1 MHVQPE
7 IVAAHEF
14 EEKGAFYALDFL
26 LSRSLYFLWFLFCG
40 LWFMVARE
48 KRAGNLKN
56 GAVGYREELK
66 YKIPFCSFSKS
77 LIFFNHIF
85 NPISVSC
92 FLHNF
97 GIPSFCSEG
106 TPIVSTNKNSC
117 KITKILSH
125 FFLIQIVSIFF
136 VPSSGKNS
144 LLHHY
149 DGPNT
154 RLELSVPETLDLMD
168 LCEQAGSAA

>member
-1 MHVQPE
+1 M
-7 IVAAHEF
+7 VA
-14 EEKGAFYALDFL
+14 G
-26 LSRSLYFLWFLFCG
+26 G

-106 TPIVSTNKNSC
+106 MHRSVFYLLFHFYFWVPYIFHCMSINSISFCLMNLEVYKGFLQFSLWAYNINYIVILL
-117 KITKILSH
+117 ITFIL
-125 FFLIQIVSIFF
+125 I
-136 VPSSGKNS
+136 
-144 LLHHY
+144 
-149 DGPNT
+149 
-154 RLELSVPETLDLMD
+154 R
-168 LCEQAGSAA
+168 